1 MKRTL
6 YLLAAALCIAGYA
19 YAPYLV
25 FYVAPLQGEP
35 LFFNQK
41 IFYYHVPC
49 AFMLFLSV
57 LVCGVASI
65 LYLRRRE
72 GRWDDVALAAGELSI
87 LFGAIVLITGSIWA
101 KPAWNVWWTWDARL
115 TMSLLLWMTMVGYVL
130 LRKYGGPGSERLAS
144 GLAIFATVN
153 IPLVY
158 FSVRIWRTF
167 HPETSVVP
175 SLQGDMRAAF
185 WTCVLVFLVFTMLL
199 LRLRIDLAR
208 AARRVHET
216 RERALDAGLF
226 E

>member
-1 MKRTL
+1 MKRALYTL
-6 YLLAAALCIAGYA
+6 GAALCIVGYA
-19 YAPYLV
+19 YAPYLI
-25 FYVAPLQGEP
+25 FYRAPLQGEP

-57 LVCGVASI
+57 VVCGVASG
-65 LYLRRRE
+65 LYLRKRE
-72 GRWDDVALAAGELSI
+72 GRWDDVARASGELAI
-87 LFGAIVLITGSIWA
+87 LFGAIVLVTGSIWA

-130 LRKYGGPGSERLAS
+130 LRRYGGPGAERLAS

-167 HPETSVVP
+167 HPKTSVVP
-175 SLQGDMRAAF
+175 GLEGEMRTAF
-185 WTCVLVFLVFTMLL
+185 WTSVLLFTIFTVLL
-199 LRLRIDLAR
+199 LRLRIDSAR
-208 AARRVHET
+208 AERRVHEL